1 MATER
6 QINANRKNAQ
16 KCTGPKTAAGRAI
29 SSQNALKT
37 GLDAKS
43 EVIRTENRADY
54 EALTAEYYTRF
65 YPTVPE
71 ERSLVDT
78 LVTSEWLRRRY
89 VRADA
94 AVWEQRFED
103 TKSEAV
109 GRVFKERSD
118 IFVRVDRRINSAQRN
133 FQNALKQL
141 REIQSKRLAEEGGC
155 PLPSRDCQGA
165 VAEPT
170 EPTETPCPDAAPEPL
185 TPELDSSLI
194 PFPQNAPDD
203 RNTPTTG
210 PRNGGKPAYS
220 GIKPPKTDAET
231 LERTHLGQAVCNH
244 SAQTVTGILD
254 YFQSPLSH

>member
-1 MATER
+1 MASDK
-6 QINANRKNAQ
+6 QIAANRLNAQ

-29 SSQNALKT
+29 CSQNALKT

-54 EALTAEYYTRF
+54 EALTAEYYVRF
-65 YPTVPE
+65 HPIVPE

-78 LVTSEWLRRRY
+78 LITSEWLRRRY

-141 REIQSKRLAEEGGC
+141 REIQCDRLAAPTVTEPRLEGA
-155 PLPSRDCQGA
+155 A
-165 VAEPT
+165 VATT
-170 EPTETPCPDAAPEPL
+170 EPAPTPSPDVAPEPL
-185 TPELDSSLI
+185 TEESVSSFTPAPEPHPQPETPQPLAPETEEI
-194 PFPQNAPDD
+194 PPIA
-203 RNTPTTG
+203 
-210 PRNGGKPAYS
+210 A
-220 GIKPPKTDAET
+220 
-231 LERTHLGQAVCNH
+231 
-244 SAQTVTGILD
+244 
-254 YFQSPLSH
+254 